1 MNNKLAYLCG
11 SKSWGGLEMNHIRN
25 AAWMAKRG
33 HDVVVIGL
41 AQSPFHQ
48 AASEQNLRFISIAEY
63 RKYFDRKGIL
73 ELLAILK
80 KEAVSHLLIRS
91 NYDMSI
97 TASVKRLL
105 KEKLHTSY
113 FIEMQ
118 LGVKKTGIHH
128 RLRYR
133 YIDLWASPLNWL
145 YDQVRELTH
154 FKNELVVIPSG
165 LDLSEFIRRPS
176 MADAREQLEL
186 PSYGILLG
194 LIGRFDEKKGQLL
207 LLKALN
213 KCTND
218 NIKIVLL
225 GESTRGEE
233 TTYFQSM
240 TRFIVENELDSRVFI
255 QGFRNDISTFYSA
268 VDWVVMASDSET
280 FGMVTIESFACGTP
294 VLGSNSGG
302 TPELLENEQGG
313 ILFKSGDAADL
324 AQKIDQISK
333 ISPPAAKSL
342 VQMASKYDHKNV
354 CLAVEKALNLR

>member
-25 AAWMAKRG
+25 AAWMSKRG

-41 AQSPFHQ
+41 AKSPFHQ
-48 AASEQNLRFISIAEY
+48 AASEQNLRFIPIRTY
-63 RKYFDRKGIL
+63 RKYFDRKGAF

-80 KEAVSHLLIRS
+80 REAISHLLIRS

-97 TASVKRLL
+97 AASVKRFL

-133 YIDLWASPLNWL
+133 YIDLWSSPLNWL
-145 YDQVRELTH
+145 HDQVQELTH

-165 LDLSEFIRRPS
+165 LDLNEFETQLTKS
-176 MADAREQLEL
+176 QAREVLEL
-186 PSYGILLG
+186 STNAFLLG
-194 LIGRFDEKKGQLL
+194 LIGRFDQKKGQLL
-207 LLKALN
+207 LLNALN
-213 KCTND
+213 KCTN
-218 NIKIVLL
+218 NNVKIVLL
-225 GESTRGEE
+225 GEPTRGEE
-233 TTYFQSM
+233 TNYFQEM
-240 TRFIVENELDSRVFI
+240 TRFIEENELNSRVFI
-255 QGFRNDISTFYSA
+255 RNFRKDISTFYRA
-268 VDWVVMASDSET
+268 VDWVVMASDAET

-302 TPELLENEQGG
+302 TPELLENEEGG
-313 ILFKSGDAADL
+313 TLFESGNSTDL
-324 AQKIDQISK
+324 ARKIDQISSSK
-333 ISPPAAKSL
+333 QPSAERL
-342 VQMASKYDHKNV
+342 VQIACKYNHNDV
-354 CLAVEKALNLR
+354 CLAVEKALKLS